1 MKPYTVL
8 VQAGPEEILHASS
21 PDDLNL
27 GQLMRW
33 PRIDQVLIMLPY
45 LEGVD
50 KAVEKVKAW
59 GFQSFVGDPYN
70 VCHRAIAA
78 QQSLG
83 GENFTVRVLA
93 IWKHL
98 DLSYIDRMVQCMRWN
113 KYDAVLAPRD
123 FDVTFAADVSTL
135 STLERIGSLSGDSQE
150 VMRAKF
156 NPWGY
161 MDMHPDE
168 FNLKYLEPAPVYTA
182 AQRKELLAAHRC
194 HPENEFVGRDYA
206 GSRYH
211 FLAPI
216 IPPGLRILDIA
227 CGAGAGSHLLS
238 QKAEFVLGVDYLE
251 TYVNKARSRFPEN
264 DRLAFMVG
272 DGQTFTFNGREA
284 WFDIVISLHTL
295 EHVPD
300 DRLMLANLFRNLKPG
315 GILIT
320 EVPLLMPRPLGVPIN
335 PYHLREYNHLD
346 FLDML
351 RTTGFEVEHIW
362 GVCRGFYGTL
372 EHARDAIHVHAR
384 KPIS

>member
-1 MKPYTVL
+1 MEPYTVL
-8 VQAGPEEILHASS
+8 VQAGPEEILYASS
-21 PDDLNL
+21 PEDLNL
-27 GQLMRW
+27 AQLRKW
-33 PRIDQVLIMLPY
+33 PHINQILIMLPE

-50 KAVEKVKAW
+50 KAVEKLNTW

-70 VCHRAIAA
+70 VCRRTCAA
-78 QQSLG
+78 QQCVG
-83 GENFTVRVLA
+83 GEKFAVRVLA

-98 DLSYIDRMVQCMRWN
+98 DLSYIDRMVHCIRQN
-113 KYDAVLAPRD
+113 KCDAVLAPRD

-135 STLERIGSLSGDSQE
+135 SALEKIGSLSGDSQE
-150 VMRAKF
+150 AMRAKF

-168 FNLKYLEPAPVYTA
+168 FSLEYLEPAPVYIA
-182 AQRKELLAAHRC
+182 AQREELLATRRC
-194 HPENEFVGRDYA
+194 HPENEFFGRDYA

-211 FLAPI
+211 FLASM

-227 CGAGAGSHLLS
+227 CGAGTGSHLLS

-251 TYVNKARSRFPEN
+251 AYVNKARSRFSEN

-272 DGQTFTFNGREA
+272 DGQTFDFEGRKA
-284 WFDIVISLHTL
+284 WFDMVISLHTL
-295 EHVPD
+295 EHVPN

-315 GILIT
+315 GVLVA

-335 PYHLREYNHLD
+335 PYHLREYNHRD

-351 RTTGFEVEHIW
+351 RAAGFEIERIW
-362 GVCRGFYGTL
+362 GVCRGFYGTV
-372 EHARDAIHVHAR
+372 EHARDAIHVHTR